1 MSGIDLTRIEQRAAE
16 AVERYARTVLAESRL
31 YGREHA
37 MNYALGYAE
46 PIPGRTDAEELAKIR
61 GVFAGLRA
69 ADVLSVAP
77 YATDFEFAV
86 ADQRAAEVK
95 R

>member
-1 MSGIDLTRIEQRAAE
+1 MSGVDLQRVEQRAAE
-16 AVERYARTVLAESRL
+16 DVERYARQALASSVL

-46 PIPGRTDAEELAKIR
+46 PIPGRTDAEELAKVR

-77 YATDFEFAV
+77 MPDTI
-86 ADQRAAEVK
+86 ADQRAAAVT

>member
-1 MSGIDLTRIEQRAAE
+1 MTGVDTARIEQRAAE
-16 AVERYARTVLAESRL
+16 NVEAYARQRLADSPL
-31 YGREHA
+31 FGREQA
-37 MNYALGYAE
+37 LNYALGYLE
-46 PIPGRTDAEELAKIR
+46 PIPGRTDAEELAKVR

-77 YATDFEFAV
+77 IPDPLT
-86 ADQRAAEVK
+86 DQRAAAVT